1 MREWWAELFI
11 FPANEECSMPAP
23 PHGEVTRL
31 LDAVRAGE
39 VDASD
44 QLFALIHDELQAV
57 AENLMRR
64 ERPDHTLE
72 PAALVNEAFLR
83 LLGPGGL
90 AKFPNRR
97 YLFATMARVMRRI
110 LVEHA
115 RRRSTQKR
123 AGGQQRLPLD
133 AVLDYFE
140 QQDVDIVRLHEALE
154 ELATIHERPSQ
165 VVTLRYF
172 DGLTLEE
179 IAEHLEVSVMT
190 VRRDLRIA
198 KAWLSHELRGVTP

>member
-1 MREWWAELFI
+1 
-11 FPANEECSMPAP
+11 MPAP
-23 PHGEVTRL
+23 SHGEVTRL

-39 VDASD
+39 VDASGK
-44 QLFALIHDELQAV
+44 LFALIHDELQRV
-57 AENLMRR
+57 AEDLMRR

-83 LLGPGGL
+83 LFGSTGL
-90 AKFPNRR
+90 ATFPNRR
-97 YLFATMARVMRRI
+97 YLFATMALVMRRI

-115 RRRSTQKR
+115 RRRATQKR
-123 AGGQQRLPLD
+123 AGSQQRLPLD

-140 QQDVDIVRLHEALE
+140 QQHVDVVGLHEALE
-154 ELATIHERPSQ
+154 ELAAIHERQSQ

-172 DGLTLEE
+172 DGMTLEE

-198 KAWLSHELRGVTP
+198 KAWLSNELRGVTP